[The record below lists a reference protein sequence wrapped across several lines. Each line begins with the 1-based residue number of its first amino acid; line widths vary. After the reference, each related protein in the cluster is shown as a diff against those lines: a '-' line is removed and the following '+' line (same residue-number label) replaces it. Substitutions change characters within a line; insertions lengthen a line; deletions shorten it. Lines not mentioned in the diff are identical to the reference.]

1 MAQAQD
7 KTDAV
12 SEDMAPIAA
21 ANSGDGSRGVGGS
34 AVARQALSIAPGDYA
49 PASEAVIDYGRT
61 PEREKFDNAIN
72 YAKESMYVNPDDNQM
87 YSKERG
93 LGPSIN
99 AARLEQRGIDV
110 PALVGKLGRKAG
122 GSIKNY
128 TTGDGKINLGQGRVS
143 TASKGK
149 KNAAW

>member
-7 KTDAV
+7 KTDAL
-12 SEDMAPIAA
+12 SEDMAPIAV
-21 ANSGDGSRGVGGS
+21 ANSGDGSRGVGGGG
-34 AVARQALSIAPGDYA
+34 VQRQALSIAPGDYA
-49 PASEAVIDYGRT
+49 PAIDTGYT
-61 PEREKFDNAIN
+61 PEREKFDKAID
-72 YAKESMYVNPDDNQM
+72 YAKESMYVNPADNQM

-99 AARLEQRGIDV
+99 AARLDQRGIDV
-110 PALVGKLGRKAG
+110 PALVGKMGRKDG

-128 TTGDGKINLGQGRVS
+128 TDKSGRIDLKSCGVS

-149 KNAAW
+149 SNSCW

>member
-49 PASEAVIDYGRT
+49 PAAAIDTGYT
-61 PEREKFDNAIN
+61 PEREKFDKDIS
-72 YAKESMYVNPDDNQM
+72 YAKSTMYVNPDDNQM

-99 AARLEQRGIDV
+99 AARLDQRGIDV

-143 TASKGK
+143 TSSKGK